1 MTYCNAVREVLL
13 YASDTGNDRHGFSS
27 NPQPLPCIFP
37 HKHFGDQVVCFK
49 NISCCVYLLLPVA
62 GHFPHSFP
70 KQHTRQVVEGCLAY
84 ESKQAAAKQ
93 LLARGANCIACR
105 EPPLWLHACP
115 VSMPHIARRLLT
127 PSAAWAL
134 LLLLQPPYPSQ
145 SSRPA
150 SKTEAS
156 RSCRYKV
163 MSCVCVCV
171 LLPVVAA
178 EMKKSLCECT
188 PCLNVIGV

>member
-1 MTYCNAVREVLL
+1 MPLTLAMIVMVSLQSRSLCLVYFHTSILVTKLSVSKTSPAVC
-13 YASDTGNDRHGFSS
+13 T
-27 NPQPLPCIFP
+27 
-37 HKHFGDQVVCFK
+37 
-49 NISCCVYLLLPVA
+49 CCCLLLGIFHTA
-62 GHFPHSFP
+62 LS

-84 ESKQAAAKQ
+84 ESKQAAAKE
-93 LLARGANCIACR
+93 LLARGGNCIACR

-178 EMKKSLCECT
+178 EVKKSLCECT